1 MIQHAEHPPAAAASA
16 APVRATTKQRHL
28 WMDGLRGLAIVL
40 IVELHASAIMR
51 MHGINPSPILE
62 WFDVAVYPFRIP
74 LLMLLSGMLLQASLS
89 KGPRRYLVGK
99 ARTILWPYAVWSLL
113 LVLAYDFVPWSTLLD
128 AIVAPSS
135 HLWFLH
141 ALLIAYLVAL
151 AVRRVPTWI
160 SSLGAFA
167 AAGVVSVVDLP
178 MWAMHLQPE
187 RMLMMLGYFLAGAAL
202 RQRWDVV
209 ERWVRR
215 TWVLVALLAAAATL
229 VALSIA
235 PTIRV
240 SYTMA
245 EYAPLVLAGVL
256 ALVAVAIRLRW
267 TSPPARALR
276 AIGRDSIVFYVTH
289 WFVLMALVWP
299 LWLVPDFVPLDVQV
313 LAVATSLLVAGA
325 LAWLSHRVRAVGL
338 LFRI

>member
-1 MIQHAEHPPAAAASA
+1 
-16 APVRATTKQRHL
+16 
-28 WMDGLRGLAIVL
+28 MDGLRGLAIVL

-74 LLMLLSGMLLQASLS
+74 LLMLLSGMLLQASLA

-99 ARTILWPYAVWSLL
+99 ARTILWPYAVWSVL

-128 AIVAPSS
+128 ALIAPSS

-141 ALLIAYLVAL
+141 ALLVAYLVAL
-151 AVRRVPTWI
+151 VVRRVPTWI
-160 SSLGAFA
+160 STLGAFA
-167 AAGVVSVVDLP
+167 AAGVVSLIDLP
-178 MWAMHLQPE
+178 LWAMQLQPE
-187 RMLMMLGYFLAGAAL
+187 RMLMVLGSFLAGAVV
-202 RQRWDVV
+202 RERWDVV
-209 ERWVRR
+209 ERWMRR
-215 TWVLVALLAAAATL
+215 TWMLVALLAAAVAL
-229 VALSIA
+229 VALSLA
-235 PTIRV
+235 PGFRV

-267 TSPPARALR
+267 TSPPGRVLR

-289 WFVLMALVWP
+289 WFVLMALIWP

-325 LAWLSHRVRAVGL
+325 LAWVSPRVRVVGL